1 MSGDV
6 RASAVAYEMKLSE
19 EMLSMRHTGIK
30 GIFVSSSPL
39 HLSSVAVLNYS
50 ACILLSLLS
59 EA

>member
-19 EMLSMRHTGIK
+19 EMLSTRHSGIK
-30 GIFVSSSPL
+30 GIFVSSPLL

-50 ACILLSLLS
+50 ACMLLPLLSG
-59 EA
+59 A